1 MTEQPSPEAS
11 PTASPE
17 SYTCDQCGER
27 FERGI
32 HIGRNMHVPGH
43 ARYASY
49 CCKFCRNQG
58 ELKFAKEPRL

>member
-1 MTEQPSPEAS
+1 MTDQPSPERRR
-11 PTASPE
+11 E
-17 SYTCDQCGER
+17 SYTCNQCGER

-32 HIGRNMHVPGH
+32 HIGRNMHIPGR

-49 CCKFCRNQG
+49 CSKFCRNQG